1 LAGKERKSEDKP
13 ELRNITINL
22 PDQYD
27 EVIQKLIRLKLI
39 PSRSEAIRTA
49 LREFL
54 QDEFQNLDMMENF
67 LDDALLEKK
76 LDLE

>member
-1 LAGKERKSEDKP
+1 MAGKERKSEEKR

-67 LDDALLEKK
+67 LDDAILEKK
-76 LDLE
+76 LNLE